1 MLFDFMTDIN
11 ANEATE
17 DMEDAVQDEIPR
29 EQEQKID
36 HNNVPQGEI
45 AG

>member
-1 MLFDFMTDIN
+1 MLFDFVTDIN

-17 DMEDAVQDEIPR
+17 DMEGAEQEEIPR

-36 HNNVPQGEI
+36 LNNVLQGKI